1 MSAALTLAIYALCC
15 KQLGQVPVFPGNKFY
30 YNAVDDFSYA
40 PSLAEMNGW
49 AASSEHTKNEAFNH
63 TNGDVIVWR
72 YFWPKVL
79 NYFDIEVR
87 LLYQEAPPRL
97 FFYRYITANHCGA
110 L

>member
-40 PSLAEMNGW
+40 PSLAEMNVW
-49 AASSEHTKNEAFNH
+49 AASNEHTKNEAFNH

-72 YFWPKVL
+72 YFWPKIL
-79 NYFDIEVR
+79 NYFGIEVR
-87 LLYQEAPPRL
+87 PSSSIFLSLLPP
-97 FFYRYITANHCGA
+97 YIANHCGA
-110 L
+110 PP